1 METSLSEAPRQLTA
15 FGAMAWT
22 WAVEFLPRFGAAIAL
37 LLVGAIVASWVSR
50 AVRAALSRSRHV
62 DDTAIPAVGAAIR
75 YAILIVVL
83 VAALGQLGIQ
93 TTSLLA
99 VLGAAG
105 LAIGLALQGT
115 LSNIAAGIMLLYLRP
130 FRVGDYIETTTGIAG
145 IVKSVGLFAVELDT
159 FDGLYVFAPN
169 SEVWNKALK
178 NHSRN
183 AIRMMNIPIGISYGN
198 DPDLARRVLL
208 GMASEDSRVLADP
221 APYVFVDNYG
231 DNSVDLIFRAWAP
244 NAAFWDVQRTMIE
257 EAKRRL
263 EAAGIEIPFPQ
274 RIVHVVTPDAPAE
287 RFAGKDPAKQT

>member
-1 METSLSEAPRQLTA
+1 MDVTA
-15 FGAMAWT
+15 TPEELGDFATMAWA
-22 WAVEFLPRFGAAIAL
+22 WSLAFMPRFAAAL
-37 LLVGAIVASWVSR
+37 AILLVGFIA
-50 AVRAALSRSRHV
+50 AVWIARGVRLGLLRSRHV
-62 DDTAIPAVGAAIR
+62 DPTAVPALSAAIR
-75 YAILIVVL
+75 YAILIVIL
-83 VAALGQLGIQ
+83 VAALGQLGVQ

-130 FRVGDYIETTTGIAG
+130 FRVGDYVETTTGIAG
-145 IVKSVGLFAVELDT
+145 IVKTVGLFATELDT

-169 SEVWNKALK
+169 SELWNKALK

-183 AIRMMNIPIGISYGN
+183 PTRMMSIPIGISYEN
-198 DPDLARRVLL
+198 DTELAREILL
-208 GMASEDSRVLADP
+208 GLAAENSRVIKEP
-221 APYVFVDNYG
+221 APYVYVDKYG

-244 NAAFWDVQRTMIE
+244 NAIFWDVQRALIE

-274 RIVHVVTPDAPAE
+274 RIVHVVGPDSSLGQPSPP
-287 RFAGKDPAKQT
+287 GS